1 MIQQIVA
8 FALVGLAALWLL
20 VRYLKRRATGNC
32 CGEPECPAAK
42 ETARKI
48 EQAARRR

>member
-8 FALVGLAALWLL
+8 YALVALAALWLL
-20 VRYLKRRATGNC
+20 RRYLKRRATGNC

-42 ETARKI
+42 QTAKRI
-48 EQAARRR
+48 EEAARRR